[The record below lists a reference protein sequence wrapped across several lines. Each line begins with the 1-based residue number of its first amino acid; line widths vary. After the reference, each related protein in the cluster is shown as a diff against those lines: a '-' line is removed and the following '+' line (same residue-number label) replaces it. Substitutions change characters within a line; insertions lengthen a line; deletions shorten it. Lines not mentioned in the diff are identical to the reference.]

1 MSSSYQSTAFRSS
14 ARPIDTFVAEPSVL
28 PKTGAEELAEILQAV
43 NPNLQ
48 KFLSTKIEKQIDE
61 EKIKFQN
68 IAIQEDLIDGIFGD
82 IVT

>member
-1 MSSSYQSTAFRSS
+1 MISSYQSTAFRSS

-48 KFLSTKIEKQIDE
+48 KFLSTKIEIVIKS
-61 EKIKFQN
+61 KI
-68 IAIQEDLIDGIFGD
+68 
-82 IVT
+82 